1 MKQSLHLKDVFAM
14 NTKKFD
20 SKFEGILD
28 KKFLQKNKKWSDYHR
43 VGKSHHLSFKNGW
56 TTVILE
62 NSKGEVCLYKI
73 TPPMERPYKI
83 NKVKFLSGRS
93 TIVTLN
99 KISNGTFKFL
109 TKKEEVMS

>member
-1 MKQSLHLKDVFAM
+1 MKESLHLKQVFATS
-14 NTKKFD
+14 TKNF
-20 SKFEGILD
+20 SSIFEELLD
-28 KKFLQKNKKWSDYHR
+28 KKFFKKNNKWSDYHR
-43 VGKSHHLSFKNGW
+43 VGRSHYISFKNGW
-56 TTVILE
+56 TAVLIE
-62 NSKGEVCLYKI
+62 NSKGEVCIYRL

-83 NKVKFLSGRS
+83 NKVEFLSGRS